1 MVPGLRLL
9 LYVVP
14 PSAASER
21 VFSLFQNAF
30 TDAQESILE
39 DKLECTLFRQ
49 YNGRAGRD
57 ACMLGVVQC

>member
-39 DKLECTLFRQ
+39 DKLECKLFRQ
-49 YNGRAGRD
+49 YNGR
-57 ACMLGVVQC
+57 VVKC